1 MRISHIGW
9 NLTGLSLPLLVAA
22 FTVPQL
28 IQKLGNERFGL
39 LALTWGLIGYAGALD
54 LGIGRALTQRVSALI
69 GDRNFSTIP
78 DYLATASRITLI
90 TGVIGGFIIAVYAIF
105 VNPHAIGIRTVPL
118 AQVQQS
124 MLLLA
129 VALPAQAMSATY
141 RGINEAFLNFKGISL
156 LRVGLGIANF
166 GGPFLVSI
174 YTNNM
179 AWLVA
184 TLVVS
189 RLFSLFI
196 FRYLALRCLAGSPD
210 TTNRGVYSKSITK
223 SLFSFGGWITVSS
236 VASPILT
243 QLDRFLIASILTA
256 AVVTVYV
263 LPYEMVV
270 QSLILVGAITTVI
283 FPHLSKLIREQPNHW
298 QPYFRK
304 WLVIVM
310 ALMLFSCIV
319 LYFLL
324 PIILPLWIKD
334 HLNPQSIVIGQILC
348 IGVFANAI
356 GSMFYALI
364 QAKGRPDLTAKL
376 HLVELPLY
384 CAVLL
389 LFLHQFGV
397 VGAAW
402 AWVARMVFDAVA
414 LAICSR
420 FIHD

>member
-9 NLTGLSLPLLVAA
+9 NLVGLSLPLLVAA
-22 FTVPQL
+22 ITVPHL
-28 IQKLGNERFGL
+28 IQNLGNERFGL

-54 LGIGRALTQRVSALI
+54 LGIGRALTQRVSGLI
-69 GDRNFSTIP
+69 GDKNFCPIP
-78 DYLATASRITLI
+78 DYLVTASRITLI
-90 TGVIGGFIIAVYAIF
+90 AGVIGGIVIAFCAFFINPYAL
-105 VNPHAIGIRTVPL
+105 GIRAVPFD
-118 AQVQQS
+118 QVRLS

-156 LRVGLGIANF
+156 LRVGLGVANF

-179 AWLVA
+179 ACLVA

-189 RLFSLFI
+189 RLFSLFV
-196 FRYLALRCLAGSPD
+196 FRQLALNCLAVSINM
-210 TTNRGVYSKSITK
+210 TTKGIYSKSITT
-223 SLFSFGGWITVSS
+223 SLFSFGGWVTVSS

-243 QLDRFLIASILTA
+243 QLDRFLISSVLTA

-298 QPYFRK
+298 QSYFRK
-304 WLVIVM
+304 WLTIVM
-310 ALMLFSCIV
+310 VLMLLSCTI

-334 HLNPQSIVIGQILC
+334 HLNPQSIEIGQILC
-348 IGVFANAI
+348 IGVFANAV

-364 QAKGRPDLTAKL
+364 QARGRPDLTAKL

-384 CAVLL
+384 CAILL
-389 LFLHQFGV
+389 FFLHQFGV

-402 AWVARMVFDAVA
+402 AWVARMVFDAAA